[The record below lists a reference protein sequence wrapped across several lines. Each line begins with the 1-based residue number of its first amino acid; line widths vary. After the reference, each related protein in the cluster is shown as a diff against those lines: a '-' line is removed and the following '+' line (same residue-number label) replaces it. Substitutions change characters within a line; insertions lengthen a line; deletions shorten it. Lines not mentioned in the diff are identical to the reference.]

1 VGSIGFLVAP
11 MLVTWVRVAARVV
24 AHAANA
30 VGLDVSGP
38 AGRLPAGFVESPMH
52 SSYGVAFVILLVG
65 AGALVVVDVVR
76 RRLPVAALVAL
87 VGVPVTLLVTALVLA
102 YDPQRMRYV
111 VFAVALAAAVFGIAL
126 RVRVLAW
133 AAVAATAASLAVSA
147 AYFIPRPAGLA
158 LLPGNQDRET
168 ARWFV
173 QGGGGGGD
181 GEAFR
186 FLEEQIPGDATV
198 ALAVMRNTYLY
209 PAWDAGLRRTVVFV
223 PEDGAVPGSAGW
235 LVVGP
240 SKTIDEDALAA
251 AGWRLE
257 LASTGHWRIYG
268 R

>member
-1 VGSIGFLVAP
+1 
-11 MLVTWVRVAARVV
+11 
-24 AHAANA
+24 
-30 VGLDVSGP
+30 
-38 AGRLPAGFVESPMH
+38 
-52 SSYGVAFVILLVG
+52 
-65 AGALVVVDVVR
+65 VVDVVG

-87 VGVPVTLLVTALVLA
+87 VGVPVTLLVTALALA

-198 ALAVMRNTYLY
+198 ALAVTRNTYLY